1 MIFVLWRGGW
11 IGIMLIL
18 IVEVV
23 GEEVEVDMIII
34 IIEEEMVVVAIDIVM
49 MIIVVEDRYRCH
61 HHLVVVV
68 RRIHPRIRQS
78 TYESLAPHPTPP
90 PTVTVPPL
98 ESLTAKPPENKITP
112 NPKQKRR
119 IPSI

>member
-11 IGIMLIL
+11 IGIMLLL

-61 HHLVVVV
+61 HLVVCV
-68 RRIHPRIRQS
+68 RRLHPRIRQS